1 MYRIGKGVGSL
12 ILLAVLLVG
21 IPAGLVF
28 FAGNPLP
35 SWDELVAGFTMRD
48 YTGSFLVGTIMPIVA
63 WIAWAT
69 FAVGFL
75 AELPAQLRGVP
86 RPRIPGLG
94 VQQKVMGGLL
104 AAVIALFSPAAA
116 FASEV
121 PSQPSV
127 SMSASVVSVAS
138 AEAAA
143 EETPVVDAGPQYVVT
158 GTDTLARIAESTL
171 GDRGRAAE
179 ISALNVGV
187 QQADGG
193 ALSSSGW
200 LQEGWVLTL
209 PADAVVPAAA
219 DAAAAPAAAGPET
232 VTEITY
238 EQRGIVSGDTLW
250 DIAAEELGDGARY
263 PEIFEASKDVV
274 QPGGGTITDP
284 NWIYPGQQVNIPV
297 ATVVPVA
304 PSDDAAGA
312 PGSTG
317 SAETDDG
324 AAGATDVDA
333 DEGAGAAGAGG
344 AVDEGAGSTGADA
357 AAEDEATSGLGF
369 TTEAT
374 QAPVDEA
381 AAPVAPV
388 DVDES
393 DTSGIEDYFMV
404 ATIGGIGATL
414 AAGLLTLLGWRRLK
428 QRRERKPRQRIAMP
442 DETVSSVELELRAV
456 ENPLGAEAVDTALR
470 HLAVWAQ
477 NTGSRLP
484 ALYALRLDESS
495 VAVYLDEPTDLPE
508 PFTQYDPD
516 DKLAW
521 MVALTDLEPL
531 DTIPSAPY
539 PALVMLGH
547 DDNNGHIFVDLERI
561 GALNVTGA
569 TGELRQG
576 VLTAIAIE
584 LAANTWSEDVQVTL
598 VGVGD
603 RLPLALGSGRV
614 RHVEDT
620 ETLLRNLH
628 GQAAAVE
635 AALAELGVD
644 GLEQARTTGADAE
657 AWAPEIIIL
666 GDNPDEATR
675 KAISEL
681 VTRIPRVGIAAVSAG
696 HLTGSWNLALTED
709 RRAQLEIPGTG
720 VAIPITPQ
728 LVGAREYNEILALFD
743 VATEG
748 AATGVALDDE
758 LELDEIPAA
767 EIEAEEIPVVD
778 DEIDVEIPEP
788 VSAETEARTEIPE
801 AVDSAAGEV
810 QAVPVD
816 VDDEPAESLTADVV
830 DEDAATEQDTP
841 LAAITRLHRG
851 PYLQMLG
858 AVEVRG
864 ARGEQPVNPNTAAQ
878 WRSAIRKGTELVAFL
893 SVNPNATAEQ
903 VHAVFWPGQVATGKK
918 ANDDRNGL
926 TSKTRRWLGQN
937 DAGEFYVPLITTGEY
952 RLHEDVRTDWQDFL
966 GLVGD
971 EISDTATDR
980 LLAAL
985 ELVKGQPIS
994 GVPDKRYVFADRL
1007 RNEMIATIGDVA
1019 HEVATRSLSTGKVR
1033 HARLASAIGRMVDPV
1048 NEVFWRDGLRAEHQA
1063 GDHAGVERLI
1073 TQLEQSLAAVDEDY
1087 EPESET
1093 QALITQLR
1101 HRHAIAS

>member
-1 MYRIGKGVGSL
+1 MNRIGKGIGSL

-121 PSQPSV
+121 PAQPSV
-127 SMSASVVSVAS
+127 SMSASVVSVA
-138 AEAAA
+138 ATETAA
-143 EETPVVDAGPQYVVT
+143 EEAPVVEAGPQYVVT

-179 ISALNVGV
+179 ISALNIGV
-187 QQADGG
+187 EQADGG
-193 ALSSSGW
+193 ALDSSGW

-219 DAAAAPAAAGPET
+219 DAAAET
-232 VTEITY
+232 ANVEAETDTEITY
-238 EQRGIVSGDTLW
+238 EQRAIVSGDTLW

-263 PEIFEASKDVV
+263 PEIFEASKDIA
-274 QPGGGTITDP
+274 QPGGGSITDP

-297 ATVVPVA
+297 VTVVPVT
-304 PSDDAAGA
+304 PNDDAAGTT
-312 PGSTG
+312 GSTG
-317 SAETDDG
+317 SVDIDEG
-324 AAGATDVDA
+324 AAGAVDIEADEGAGGGA
-333 DEGAGAAGAGG
+333 DEGAGA
-344 AVDEGAGSTGADA
+344 TGTDA

-369 TTEAT
+369 TTGAAQE
-374 QAPVDEA
+374 PVDEA
-381 AAPVAPV
+381 SAPAAAV
-388 DVDES
+388 DVDED
-393 DTSGIEDYFMV
+393 DTSGLEDYFQV

-428 QRRERKPRQRIAMP
+428 QRRDRKPRQRIAMP

-477 NTGSRLP
+477 DTGSRLP

-495 VAVYLDEPTDLPE
+495 VAVYLDEPTDLPA

-620 ETLLRNLH
+620 ETLLRNLY

-666 GDNPDEATR
+666 GDNPDDATR
-675 KAISEL
+675 EAISEL

-728 LVGAREYNEILALFD
+728 LVGTREYNEILALFD

-767 EIEAEEIPVVD
+767 EVEAEQLPLVD
-778 DEIDVEIPEP
+778 DETDIEISEPAAAEAEILAAVEAAPDIIDE
-788 VSAETEARTEIPE
+788 
-801 AVDSAAGEV
+801 
-810 QAVPVD
+810 
-816 VDDEPAESLTADVV
+816 EPAEISVPDVV
-830 DEDAATEQDTP
+830 DEEPADQDAP

-858 AVEVRG
+858 PVEVRG

-903 VHAVFWPGQVATGKK
+903 VHSVFWPGQVATGKK

-952 RLHEDVRTDWQDFL
+952 RLHDDVRSDWQDFL
-966 GLVGD
+966 ELIGA
-971 EISDTATDR
+971 EISDTSTDQ

-1033 HARLASAIGRMVDPV
+1033 HARLASAIGRMVDPI

-1087 EPESET
+1087 EPDTET
-1093 QALITQLR
+1093 QSLIAQLR
-1101 HRHAIAS
+1101 QRHAIAS